1 MYTYVYYTYVCIRV
15 ILNAAEMCQIPQN
28 KFLIQK
34 NQWISI
40 FQTSNIQISKPYLE
54 VSVIAFQENNSKLTN
69 TYSSFASETYIPA
82 RL

>member
-1 MYTYVYYTYVCIRV
+1 
-15 ILNAAEMCQIPQN
+15 MCQIPQN

-82 RL
+82 RLWELDFSISAKSKIHDSV